1 MVSASDSDVS
11 TVWAVTMRGS
21 AFCQDAVVAPCLSD
35 VASAGD
41 QPGHQSEE
49 WRPTPPRSRNSTGV
63 VRHADRTRA
72 PAWRVTRIG
81 EAVTVT

>member
-21 AFCQDAVVAPCLSD
+21 AFCHDAAVAPCRSD
-35 VASAGD
+35 VASAAINPATSARMAMD
-41 QPGHQSEE
+41 TEAD
-49 WRPTPPRSRNSTGV
+49 RNSTGV
-63 VRHADRTRA
+63 VRRADLTRA